1 MNVKLDLSNYAIKA
15 DLKTTTGIDI
25 STLAT
30 KSNLAK
36 SKAEVTKLDVDKIK
50 TVLIDLSNLSNVVD
64 DVAKITVYDKLV
76 THKKCY

>member
-50 TVLIDLSNLSNVVD
+50 TVPIDLSKLSNVVD

-76 THKKCY
+76 TQKKCY